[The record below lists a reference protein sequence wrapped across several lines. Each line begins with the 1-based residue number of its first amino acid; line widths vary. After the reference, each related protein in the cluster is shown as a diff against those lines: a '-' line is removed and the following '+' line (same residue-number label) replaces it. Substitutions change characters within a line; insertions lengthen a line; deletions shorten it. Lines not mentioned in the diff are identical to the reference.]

1 MKCAFQRKDY
11 RNWTEVKHQ
20 ILIQC
25 AFNLLCLGSFIKELL
40 RKILRVTLELPYV
53 SIIVYTQHI
62 IINEL
67 YGKMC
72 LILFYRADASRLSQ
86 SIYYYHESF
95 ELKHALHVIV
105 YDLFSMTLVQALY
118 FQYNFVILSFFIV
131 KNEINLLLG
140 NDFHTVQ

>member
-1 MKCAFQRKDY
+1 MSGEFHQRTIEENIESY
-11 RNWTEVKHQ
+11 IRIAH
-20 ILIQC
+20 
-25 AFNLLCLGSFIKELL
+25 
-40 RKILRVTLELPYV
+40 V

-72 LILFYRADASRLSQ
+72 PILFYRADASRLSQ

-140 NDFHTVQ
+140 NVFHTVQ